1 MGGSGAGSE
10 RVWDGAQR
18 CATRGGDLEGSAAH
32 TVDCRGG
39 CAPYRWLQGTCRYM
53 ALDTISL
60 SAEGACTW
68 LCRCCCS
75 VQLPERADHHCRCVV
90 QGSKGF
96 GCTWAGERAS
106 GRVAERD
113 ILADFDG
120 PPVDDALR
128 REPGM
133 AEALKDAESWRKLQV
148 GATVELNFDNGESAV
163 GTVTGHDEIDGSWE
177 VTAEETGTVWPL
189 TPAVHTYRVLDGEA
203 ESSEE
208 EGGDSYMW
216 TEDEDRRLASLMAEK
231 QSHVSWET
239 LCECLANNQST
250 RQVQQRW
257 RSIEGEYHPSSQDRR
272 EAHKL
277 IAALASKRIQALL
290 SPPSTGADGPGSA
303 DRTDLKLGASKR
315 GRKSDQSRPAPKLFV
330 RESERDAYQDWA
342 DETKSSRNSRQARL
356 VKEFRTLLDK
366 AKETEE
372 RQASPRAAQ
381 SSTGSEDDEDSSRT
395 ASDID
400 YEDGP
405 GGTLI
410 EHTFRD
416 SLELTGT
423 DFAQFGPWVGRRII
437 LERDQDDQKP
447 RGPGAVI
454 GWSAGSKVSD
464 SKWRAK
470 TDGGKMTDLTQSE
483 LAEAMSAA
491 EKTGIISFGERS
503 GMQKTEDLEDVCDEL
518 EELLECALDRMGGNQ
533 VVWAKAPGFPWWPAE
548 LLTPQEARS
557 MCLLA
562 PRLLEEWEDDQFLVR
577 YFGSKE
583 RVGWVLATKCLG
595 FDEVNNVT
603 CMPSKSSKFRLAVLE
618 SMKQAAKRIEELNPR
633 AVAEASTRPL
643 RSAAEDEGTGGRRR
657 RSSQKPA
664 RFREVEKSPAK
675 KPKLDKQARKEP
687 KSLPKVAIVPAS
699 TKSKKESA
707 PPAREPDRGQTRL
720 TPLEAHIARQ
730 TLVEIITDVWVEYSV
745 EEKRDIVEQ
754 VNDAFSEANQEAI
767 YTVPKLNKYIQNL
780 RYKAQVN
787 GEPRGGGDGGSQTK
801 RSATEE
807 TSPESAQAP
816 GSKRRM
822 PAGLSTGVPDAS
834 WDHNEQEPVK
844 DEASLTAFLAAA
856 AGTQAASHHPTN
868 PNFLPVPAPSSHP
881 QGWLQCAFTQP
892 GPLNMEFDERML
904 VIRVDQGGQAWQQG
918 VRVGMRLAEFQGVQ
932 LASLSF
938 DAIMAHIRSTPRPW
952 SLMFAP
958 PDPIISMPPHQPP
971 WSPTKKETPYT
982 NRPGL
987 VELCKSFFMAYGR
1000 RTGPIHPK
1008 EAIDSLKVRPR
1019 HMYDLLSI
1027 LESAGVVA
1035 ALPAV
1040 SGGRK
1045 AVVHA
1050 GHKGMSNVL
1059 ANLCA
1064 ATEPV
1069 SPLSERDGRT
1079 WRFLSTGLQHAAAA
1093 ILHILLRNGGGP
1105 LLSSTVTFLMF
1116 EMISA
1121 ERKDET
1127 SGLRDS
1133 SAAALE
1139 ADAGL
1144 TFDVLGIGYFT
1155 QTFAE
1160 NGLTPV
1166 TLLNMLDNPTNGR
1179 AAVVEFLNSRL
1190 GLSTPDSEWV
1200 CDQINERRPGIALIE
1215 QAARAAT
1222 SGKATQGQAT
1232 ASGTEPRTEP
1242 QDSKPNDHK
1251 TAVELDRLHK
1261 QLREVFDLLSCEC
1274 VGVCIHRMLPN
1285 GKNIHLA
1292 CSDPAIIEAGR
1303 RLNSR
1308 CGFSETVLQLN
1319 TQAFPIITPPAA
1331 GPQPTAGASAVASLL
1346 ISCSP
1351 DAADTASSVRK
1362 SSTDETSPQRLGQ
1375 VGEMIYYSGQIV
1387 QCPRCSLRFR
1397 SPQPC
1402 HSLVCPDCVLPIEED
1417 NVAAF
1422 IRANAQLLPNRD
1434 APGAIKS
1441 EQAAS
1446 GMNAAVPSGQ
1456 PGQGAAQVPS
1466 KSSSQQL
1473 AEQQQQMQQ
1482 QLAAQTQLQAQQQL
1496 HVQQLTHQQLQ
1507 QQLAAQTT

>member
-1 MGGSGAGSE
+1 MLL
-10 RVWDGAQR
+10 V
-18 CATRGGDLEGSAAH
+18 C
-32 TVDCRGG
+32 
-39 CAPYRWLQGTCRYM
+39 LQGST
-53 ALDTISL
+53 
-60 SAEGACTW
+60 
-68 LCRCCCS
+68 
-75 VQLPERADHHCRCVV
+75 
-90 QGSKGF
+90 GF
-96 GCTWAGERAS
+96 GCTWAGERANC
-106 GRVAERD
+106 RVAERE
-113 ILADFDG
+113 IVAEFDG
-120 PPVDDALR
+120 PPVDDVLR

-148 GATVELNFDNGESAV
+148 GATVELKFDNGESAV
-163 GTVTGHDEIDGSWE
+163 GTVTGHDESDGSWE

-239 LCECLANNQST
+239 LCECLANNQT
-250 RQVQQRW
+250 ARQVQQRW
-257 RSIEGEYHPSSQDRR
+257 RSIEGEYQPSSQDRR
-272 EAHKL
+272 EAHNL
-277 IAALASKRIQALL
+277 IAALASKRTQALL
-290 SPPSTGADGPGSA
+290 SPPTTGADGPGSA
-303 DRTDLKLGASKR
+303 DRADPKLGASKR

-342 DETKSSRNSRQARL
+342 DETKSSRNSRQTRL
-356 VKEFRTLLDK
+356 IKEFRTLLDK

-381 SSTGSEDDEDSSRT
+381 SSTGSEDDEDSSPR
-395 ASDID
+395 ARDIV

-405 GGTLI
+405 GRTLI

-416 SLELTGT
+416 SLELAST
-423 DFAQFGPWVGRRII
+423 DFAQFGPWVGRRIM
-437 LERDQDDQKP
+437 LERNEDGEKP
-447 RGPGAVI
+447 HGPGAVI

-470 TDGGKMTDLTQSE
+470 TDGGNMTDLTQSE

-533 VVWAKAPGFPWWPAE
+533 VVWAKVPGFPWWPAE

-562 PRLLEEWEDDQFLVR
+562 PRLLEEWGDDQILVR

-618 SMKQAAKRIEELNPR
+618 SMKQAAKRIGELNPR
-633 AVAEASTRPL
+633 AAAEASTRPL
-643 RSAAEDEGTGGRRR
+643 RSAAEDEATGGRRR
-657 RSSQKPA
+657 RASQKPA

-675 KPKLDKQARKEP
+675 KPKLEKPAPRKEP
-687 KSLPKVAIVPAS
+687 KALPKVATVSSSAN
-699 TKSKKESA
+699 SKKESA
-707 PPAREPDRGQTRL
+707 APAREPDRGQTRL

-787 GEPRGGGDGGSQTK
+787 GEPRGGGGGDGGSQTK
-801 RSATEE
+801 RSATGE
-807 TSPESAQAP
+807 TSPGSAQAP

-822 PAGLSTGVPDAS
+822 PAGLSMGVPDAS
-834 WDHNEQEPVK
+834 RDQDEQGPSLK

-856 AGTQAASHHPTN
+856 AGTQAVNHHPTN
-868 PNFLPVPAPSSHP
+868 PNFLPVPASSTHP
-881 QGWLQCAFTQP
+881 HGWLQCAFTQP

-904 VIRVDQGGQAWQQG
+904 VIRVDQGGQAWRQG

-952 SLMFAP
+952 SLVFAP
-958 PDPIISMPPHQPP
+958 PDPIAPMPAHQPP
-971 WSPTKKETPYT
+971 WSPTKKETPHN

-987 VELCKSFFMAYGR
+987 VELCKSFFNTYGR
-1000 RTGPIHPK
+1000 RTGPLHPK
-1008 EAIDSLKVRPR
+1008 EAIDALKVRPR

-1040 SGGRK
+1040 AGGRK

-1050 GHKGMSNVL
+1050 GHKGVSNVL

-1105 LLSSTVTFLMF
+1105 LLSSTVTFFMF

-1121 ERKDET
+1121 ERQDET
-1127 SGLRDS
+1127 SVLRDAT
-1133 SAAALE
+1133 AAALE

-1155 QTFAE
+1155 HTFTD
-1160 NGLTPV
+1160 NGLAPV
-1166 TLLNMLDNPTNGR
+1166 ALLDMLDNPTKGR

-1190 GLSTPDSEWV
+1190 GLSIPDSEWV
-1200 CDQINERRPGIALIE
+1200 CDQINERRPGVALLE
-1215 QAARAAT
+1215 QAARAIT
-1222 SGKATQGQAT
+1222 PGKATQGQAVT
-1232 ASGTEPRTEP
+1232 SGTEPPVES

-1261 QLREVFDLLSCEC
+1261 QLREVFDLLSCEY
-1274 VGVCIHRMLPN
+1274 VGVCIHRTLPN

-1308 CGFSETVLQLN
+1308 CGFTETVLQLN

-1346 ISCSP
+1346 TSYSP
-1351 DAADTASSVRK
+1351 DMADTLASGRK
-1362 SSTDETSPQRLGQ
+1362 SSTDKTSPQSLTH

-1434 APGAIKS
+1434 APGTIKS
-1441 EQAAS
+1441 EQAAG

-1456 PGQGAAQVPS
+1456 PSGQPGQAAAQVQPS
-1466 KSSSQQL
+1466 QTNSQRL
-1473 AEQQQQMQQ
+1473 ADQQMQH

-1496 HVQQLTHQQLQ
+1496 HVQQLTQ